1 MWNKHHSRTTNVEL
15 SPFMPQFAV
24 GLFEMLA
31 RKWFAV
37 ILKQHTEDSKLLSF
51 RKLLIAT

>member
-1 MWNKHHSRTTNVEL
+1 MNVEL

-37 ILKQHTEDSKLLSF
+37 ILKQHTEDSKLLF
-51 RKLLIAT
+51 FQELLIAT